1 MDHSK
6 DTAPA
11 SSAANSNHVSKN
23 TTVKYGGVI
32 PFPKTETQDTH
43 QLVNRVGAVHDL
55 AGADGSVHWHYFFD
69 DTNINS
75 LHITIADVR
84 NYANRT
90 WASRK
95 SYVPTGT
102 NSGNWGAFVNNMGAT
117 PAWAT
122 ALAGNSGQ
130 ADAEVAFHGNAS
142 IAALLLAAFPPPVPN
157 IADQEQFPGL
167 PGT

>member
-6 DTAPA
+6 QNAPA
-11 SSAANSNHVSKN
+11 TSVANTNHVSKN
-23 TTVKYGGVI
+23 TVVNYGGVI
-32 PFPKTETQDTH
+32 PFPKSENQDTH

-55 AGADGSVHWHYFFD
+55 AGADGTVHWHYFFD
-69 DTNINS
+69 DTNIHS

-95 SYVPTGT
+95 SYAPTGT
-102 NSGNWGAFVNNMGAT
+102 NSGNWSAFANNHGVT

-122 ALAGNSGQ
+122 QLAGHSGE
-130 ADAEVAFHGNAS
+130 DAAVNAFHANAS
-142 IAALLLAAFPPPVPN
+142 IAALLRAAYPPPIPN
-157 IADQEQFPGL
+157 LADQQQFPGL
-167 PGT
+167 PGR